1 MATSKFNLAVL
12 TCARTANKELLLY
25 LAQLCICLAVHLQ
38 KHQFAD
44 ICMHRQHRQT
54 AKAISTEGRGG
65 GRSCRQIAVAEGQQC
80 NSSKPVA
87 LAVAAAARCDLFN
100 FKDSLLELEL
110 EQYKG
115 W

>member
-1 MATSKFNLAVL
+1 MLIFACTDS
-12 TCARTANKELLLY
+12 TDRQQRPS
-25 LAQLCICLAVHLQ
+25 AQRA
-38 KHQFAD
+38 
-44 ICMHRQHRQT
+44 
-54 AKAISTEGRGG
+54 EGG